1 MPIVNSRF
9 LIITKNKKI
18 IILNHKNANL
28 RSKSICKFENSKF
41 NRYFKVVE
49 GDLERV
55 FERAEEHETK
65 GQEIESQVREL
76 EAKVRFSKNNL
87 FF

>member
-1 MPIVNSRF
+1 M
-9 LIITKNKKI
+9 
-18 IILNHKNANL
+18 
-28 RSKSICKFENSKF
+28 
-41 NRYFKVVE
+41 E

-76 EAKVRFSKNNL
+76 ESKVRFLKITC